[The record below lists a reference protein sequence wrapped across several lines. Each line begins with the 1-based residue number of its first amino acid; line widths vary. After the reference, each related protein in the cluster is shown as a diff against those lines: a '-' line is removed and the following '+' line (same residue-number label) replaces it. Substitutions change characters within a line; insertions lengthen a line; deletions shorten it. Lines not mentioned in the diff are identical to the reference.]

1 MESKGGC
8 MGSRESIERPLDGV
22 RLSSYRKNEE
32 GHDITPLSSLEPR
45 ESGDHA
51 LK

>member
-1 MESKGGC
+1 MVESEGGH

-32 GHDITPLSSLEPR
+32 GHDNLVVVVMVWR
-45 ESGDHA
+45 
-51 LK
+51 